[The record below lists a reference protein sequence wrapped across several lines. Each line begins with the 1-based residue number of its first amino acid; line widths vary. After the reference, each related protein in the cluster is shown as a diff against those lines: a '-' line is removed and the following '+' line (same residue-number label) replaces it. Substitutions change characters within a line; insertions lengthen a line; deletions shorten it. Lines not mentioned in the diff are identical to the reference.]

1 MFFIPNKKDEAKEG
15 ISPELIF
22 SRLVLFCQ
30 LKMKES
36 KFGR

>member
-36 KFGR
+36 KLGR